1 MKKAVVVPDSF
12 KGTVS
17 SERICEIFE
26 DKFKKIFPE
35 CEVVKIPVADGG
47 EGSVG
52 CFLNAVGGE
61 KIFLDVSDPYGE
73 KIKAFYALVNG
84 GETAVIEM
92 AACAGLPL
100 VEGRK
105 NPMLTTTYGVGE
117 MMLDAAKRGCEKIIM
132 CLGGSCTN
140 DLGAGAAAAVGIK
153 FFNEQGEEFVPVGG
167 TLRDIQCIDLNGK
180 NPILNGIEITAMCD
194 IDNPLFGKNGA
205 AYVFAPQKG
214 ADRDQVKALDGGLR
228 HGAEIIKRDSGI
240 DVSSMPGAG
249 AAGGMGAGMAAFFG
263 ATLQSGIETVLD
275 TVNFG
280 DKIDEADVIFTGEGR
295 LDSQSIRGKVVS
307 GVAKRA
313 KEKGVPVIAV
323 VGGYEAD
330 LTGIYGMGIK
340 AVFATNPLPLDFEKV
355 RHKSEENLAMTI
367 ENILRVYKSDTVEKN
382 RLV

>member
-1 MKKAVVVPDSF
+1 MKKAVIVPDSF

-26 DKFKKIFPE
+26 EKINKIHPD

-47 EGSVG
+47 EGSVN
-52 CFLNAVGGE
+52 CFLNALGGE
-61 KIFLDVSDPYGE
+61 KIFVEVSGPYGE
-73 KIKAFYALVNG
+73 KSEAFYAVING
-84 GETAVIEM
+84 DTAVIEM

-105 NPMLTTTYGVGE
+105 NPMCTTTFGVGE

-153 FFNEQGEEFVPVGG
+153 FYNAKGEAFVPTGG
-167 TLRDIQCIDLNGK
+167 TLCEIERIDTSSK
-180 NPILNGIEITAMCD
+180 NEILSDVKITAMCD
-194 IDNPLFGKNGA
+194 IDNPLYGKSGA

-214 ADRDQVKALDGGLR
+214 ADEIQVKLLDDGLR
-228 HGAEIIKRDSGI
+228 HTAEILKRDLSA
-240 DVSSMPGAG
+240 DVAELPGGG

-263 ATLQSGIETVLD
+263 ARLKSGIETVLD
-275 TVNFG
+275 TVNFSE
-280 DKIDEADVIFTGEGR
+280 KITGADVIFTGEGK
-295 LDSQSIRGKVVS
+295 LDSQSLRGKVVS

-313 KEKGVPVIAV
+313 GEKGVPVIAV
-323 VGGYEAD
+323 VGGYEAQ
-330 LTGIYGMGIK
+330 LQEIYDMGVK

-355 RHKSEENLAMTI
+355 RHKSEENLAATV
-367 ENILRVYKSDTVEKN
+367 ENILRAFFS
-382 RLV
+382 